1 MIKYLGSK
9 RQLLQQILQCIGHA
23 HPEARS
29 VIDLF
34 SGTARVGHALKDAGY
49 QVFSNDHNAYAHVL
63 AQCYVE
69 SDLEEFESAAQTLIN
84 EFNQISGTPGYF
96 TENFALKSR
105 FFHPKN
111 AERID
116 VIRDAIEAKEL
127 DPLLK
132 SIVLVSLM
140 EAADRVDSTCGI
152 QMAYLKQWAPR
163 AHNDMQLRMP
173 KVLKRATHGKG
184 KAHCLDA
191 EKAAESLR
199 ADVAYLDPPYN
210 QHSYRGNYH
219 IWETLVLWD
228 KPELYGVAQKRIDCK
243 EKKSLFNSKSQFI
256 SAFSKVLDLLKCDVV
271 VVSFNNEGFV
281 TRDDMEALLSKRGR
295 VSTKSID
302 YKRYVGAQIGI
313 HNPQG
318 EKVGKISHL
327 RNHEY
332 LYVLDRRV

>member
-9 RQLLQQILQCIGHA
+9 RQLLQQILQCIRGA
-23 HPEARS
+23 HPDARS
-29 VIDLF
+29 IIDLF
-34 SGTARVGHALKDAGY
+34 SGTARVGHALKEQGY

-63 AQCYVE
+63 AQCYIE
-69 SDLEEFESAAQTLIN
+69 SDLEEFEGAAQTLID
-84 EFNQISGTPGYF
+84 EFNKLQGKPGYF
-96 TENFALKSR
+96 TENFAIKSR

-111 AERID
+111 AERVD
-116 VIRDAIEAKEL
+116 AIRDAIDAKGLE
-127 DPLLK
+127 PLLK
-132 SIVLVSLM
+132 SILLVSLM

-152 QMAYLKQWAPR
+152 QMAYLKKWAAR
-163 AHNDMQLRMP
+163 AHNDMRLRMP
-173 KVLKRATHGKG
+173 RLLKRAAFGKG

-191 EKAAESLR
+191 ENAASSLE

-243 EKKSLFNSKSQFI
+243 EKKSLFNSKNQFI
-256 SAFSKVLDLLKCDVV
+256 SAFSNVLESLKCDVI

-295 VSTKSID
+295 VSTQSID

-318 EKVGKISHL
+318 EKVGRISHL
-327 RNHEY
+327 RNREY